1 MKVVIFAGGLGSRIS
16 EESHLR
22 PKPMIE
28 IGGKPILWHIMKLYQ
43 AQGFNEFIVCLG
55 YKGYIIKEYFANYF
69 LHNSDVT
76 IDLSNNQ
83 IEIHKTTDESLKV
96 TLVDTGSETMTA
108 GRLKRVKEYVGN
120 ETFMLTYGD
129 GLSDVGLKSL
139 LQFHQNHG
147 KIATLTAIQ
156 PAGKFG
162 ILKYDDDGLISS
174 FAEKPKGDGNWIN
187 GGFFV
192 LEPAVFKYLE
202 GNMDEVM
209 WEQEPMQQMVD
220 DKQIVAFKHTGF
232 WKAMDILRDKVEL
245 ENLWSTGQAKWKK

>member
-1 MKVVIFAGGLGSRIS
+1 
-16 EESHLR
+16 
-22 PKPMIE
+22 MIE